1 LTETG
6 RKLQLLLGKNEN
18 IMMNRTLSF
27 GGKLLVDDDEIIHQ
41 CVIDDD
47 TILKCSLSTVMIEH
61 NT

>member
-1 LTETG
+1 
-6 RKLQLLLGKNEN
+6 
-18 IMMNRTLSF
+18 MNRTLSF